1 MRDIILAGNWKMH
14 KTIKESKELAVCL
27 TKKFVGLPLSV
38 IIFPN
43 FTALYSISEL
53 LKGTNINV
61 GGQNVYFEN
70 EGAFTGEISPIM
82 LKGAGA
88 KYVIVGHSERRNIF
102 NEPDELIKKKIRSVI
117 ENEMEVIL
125 CVGEKLEERDAGR
138 TEEVISK
145 EIRIA
150 LDGISREVLDHII
163 IAYEPVWAI
172 GTGVTACPNETAEI
186 HKFIRSILDDMFG
199 SGVGAD
205 MTILYGGSI
214 KPKNFR
220 EFAILDEIDGGLVG
234 GASLKCEDF
243 YDIGKILV
251 ECKKL

>member
-14 KTIKESKELAVCL
+14 KTIKGSKELAVCL
-27 TKKFVGLPLSV
+27 KEKFAGLPLNV
-38 IIFPN
+38 IIFPT

-53 LKGTNINV
+53 LKGSNISV
-61 GGQNVYFEN
+61 GGQNVYFEK

-82 LKGAGA
+82 LREARA
-88 KYVIVGHSERRNIF
+88 KYVIIGHSERRNIF
-102 NEPDELIKKKIRSVI
+102 NETDELIKKKIRSAV
-117 ENEMEVIL
+117 ENEMDVIL

-172 GTGVTACPNETAEI
+172 GTGVTASPDEAAEI

-199 SGVGAD
+199 RGMGAN

-220 EFAILDEIDGGLVG
+220 EFAVLDEIDGGLVG

-243 YDIGKILV
+243 YDIGKILT